1 MSVLVLD
8 ASVAAAWLFSDETEP
23 LADVALAR
31 LAESGAIVPQ
41 LWHFEIH
48 NVLIV
53 AERRQR
59 VSAVQSAEFLDAL
72 SELPIVTDT
81 TPDLAVVFELA
92 RALGLSFYDALYLE
106 LAQRCNGKIA
116 TLDAALARAAA
127 AAGVSLLL
135 Q

>member
-8 ASVAAAWLFSDETEP
+8 ASVAAAWLFNDETEP
-23 LADVALAR
+23 LADAALAR
-31 LAESGAIVPQ
+31 LGESGAIVPQ
-41 LWHFEIH
+41 LWHFEIR

-81 TPDLAVVFELA
+81 TPDLAVAFELA
-92 RALGLSFYDALYLE
+92 RALNLSFYDALYLE
-106 LAQRCNGKIA
+106 LAQRSNGKIA
-116 TLDAALARAAA
+116 TLDSALARAAA
-127 AAGVSLLL
+127 AAGLSLLA